1 MNSSDVICAIS
12 TPPGTGGIGVIR
24 VSGKNSILVADKV
37 FNASNKKSLLSQ
49 KKGTFCYG
57 SIIDDKGRK
66 IDNCLALIMH
76 NPHSYTGENTIEFQT
91 HGGPVVL
98 RMVLAKILN
107 AGARLAEPGEF
118 SKRAF
123 LNGKID
129 LTQAEAIS
137 DLINAKSNKAAY
149 MAIEQLEGSLSLTID
164 KIYNNLLEITANL
177 ETTIDFIEDE
187 LPDDVFSNIIEIYN
201 NSKNDLR
208 NLLLTWNQGRVLRDG
223 VDVVILGK
231 PNAGKS
237 TLLNNLLGYDR
248 AIVSDIKG
256 TTRDIIEENY
266 ILDGVLLR
274 LKDTAGLR
282 NTSCTIEKEG
292 IKRAKLSSKRSD
304 YILYI
309 IDASVK
315 PDEDELEKIK
325 NFPIDKT
332 LIILNKIDQGCHV
345 DIKNSVKVS
354 LINGNITDLKNRLSE
369 LIFKNSEEI
378 DAFTMISERHKL
390 LLDDVFKELELID
403 NLLNLNIEEKAVVI
417 CNHLRN
423 ALDLIGRI
431 TGRVYH
437 DELLDNIFSRFCI
450 GK

>member
-107 AGARLAEPGEF
+107 AGARPAEPGEF

-129 LTQAEAIS
+129 LTQAEAVS

-149 MAIEQLEGSLSLTID
+149 MAIEQLEGSLSLSID
-164 KIYNNLLEITANL
+164 KIYNNLLEMTANL

-187 LPDDVFSNIIEIYN
+187 LPDDVFSNIIE
-201 NSKNDLR
+201 L
-208 NLLLTWNQGRVLRDG
+208 
-223 VDVVILGK
+223 
-231 PNAGKS
+231 
-237 TLLNNLLGYDR
+237 
-248 AIVSDIKG
+248 
-256 TTRDIIEENY
+256 
-266 ILDGVLLR
+266 
-274 LKDTAGLR
+274 
-282 NTSCTIEKEG
+282 
-292 IKRAKLSSKRSD
+292 
-304 YILYI
+304 
-309 IDASVK
+309 
-315 PDEDELEKIK
+315 
-325 NFPIDKT
+325 F
-332 LIILNKIDQGCHV
+332 
-345 DIKNSVKVS
+345 
-354 LINGNITDLKNRLSE
+354 
-369 LIFKNSEEI
+369 
-378 DAFTMISERHKL
+378 
-390 LLDDVFKELELID
+390 
-403 NLLNLNIEEKAVVI
+403 
-417 CNHLRN
+417 
-423 ALDLIGRI
+423 
-431 TGRVYH
+431 
-437 DELLDNIFSRFCI
+437 
-450 GK
+450 

>member
-12 TPPGTGGIGVIR
+12 TPPGIGGIGIIR
-24 VSGKNSILVADKV
+24 ISGKDSILIADKI
-37 FNASNKKSLLSQ
+37 FYASNKKSLLNQ

-57 SIIDDKGRK
+57 SIIDDKGKK
-66 IDNCLALIMH
+66 IDNCIVLVMH

-91 HGGPVVL
+91 HGGPTVL
-98 RMVLAKILN
+98 RMVLSKILN
-107 AGARLAEPGEF
+107 SGARLAEPGEF

-129 LTQAEAIS
+129 LTQAEAVS
-137 DLINAKSNKAAY
+137 DLINAKSSKAAN
-149 MAIEQLEGSLSLTID
+149 MAIEQLEGSLSLSID

-187 LPDDVFSNIIEIYN
+187 LPDDVFSNIRVLFN
-201 NSKNDLR
+201 NSKNDLK
-208 NLLLTWNQGRVLRDG
+208 NLLSTWNQGRVLRDG
-223 VDVVILGK
+223 IDVVILGK
-231 PNAGKS
+231 PNSGKS
-237 TLLNNLLGYDR
+237 TLLNNLLGYER

-256 TTRDIIEENY
+256 TTRDIIEESY

-282 NTSCTIEKEG
+282 NTSCIIEKEG
-292 IKRAKLSSKRSD
+292 IKRTKLVSKVSD
-304 YILYI
+304 FILYI
-309 IDASVK
+309 IDASIK
-315 PDEDELEKIK
+315 PDKDELESLK
-325 NFPIDKT
+325 NFPKDKT
-332 LIILNKIDQGCHV
+332 LIILNKIDQGCCI
-345 DIKNSVKVS
+345 DIQNALKIS
-354 LINGNITDLKNRLSE
+354 LINDNVIKLKDRLSK
-369 LIFKNSEEI
+369 LILKDFNEI
-378 DAFTMISERHKL
+378 DTFTMISERHKV
-390 LLDDVFKELELID
+390 LLDDVMNELEIID
-403 NLLNLNIEEKAVVI
+403 DLLNLNIEEKAVII